1 MNSPSQPQLD
11 IAPGVDRSTS
21 SHGVTGPDVDRPIAS
36 HGVIGDLRTVALVA
50 TDGTIDWYCPSAFD
64 SPSVFAA
71 ILDRERGG
79 HYQIAPAHDCATRQL
94 YLPDTNVLITRFLS
108 PDGVGELQDFMPV
121 GDEQR
126 LIRRVACVRGSM
138 RFRLMCEPRFNYG
151 RDRHATAIFSG
162 GACFR
167 SPSLT
172 LTLGAP
178 VALEQTA
185 AGVAA
190 EFELDAGQTATFVLA
205 ESDEAGARI
214 SEVAAQR
221 LLAKTVEY
229 WQDWISQSTYT
240 GRWREIVNRSAL
252 ALKLLTYAPTGAIV
266 AAPTTSLPEQL
277 GGERNWD
284 YRYTWIRDA
293 ALTLKPIMSLGF
305 SDELRA
311 FGHFLTSCLQSP
323 SDNGSGPLQV
333 LYGIDGRT
341 QLPEETLDH
350 LAGYSGSAP
359 VRIGNDAAHQLQLD
373 IYGEIIDAAYVLDRH
388 TKQLPYD
395 VWRSIASVADWL
407 CENWEQPDEG
417 IWETRGGRQ
426 RFTHSRLMCWVA
438 LDRAVRIAH
447 DRGFPADLAR
457 WLSVRDEIFH
467 RIMERCWS
475 ESKRAFVQH
484 EQSELLD
491 ASVLLMP
498 LVGFISPTDPRWL
511 STLDAIG
518 AELVADSLVYR
529 YDPAA
534 SPDGLDGNEG
544 TFSICSFW
552 YVEALARSGRL
563 AEARVAFEK
572 MLTYANHLGLY
583 SEQVGPSGEL
593 LGNFPQAFTHLALI
607 SAAIRLDEELG

>member
-1 MNSPSQPQLD
+1 MNSLSQPTAEID
-11 IAPGVDRSTS
+11 
-21 SHGVTGPDVDRPIAS
+21 HGVDRPIAS
-36 HGVIGDLRTVALVA
+36 HGVIGDLRTVALIA
-50 TDGTIDWYCPSAFD
+50 SDGTIDWYCPSAFD

-79 HYQIAPAHDCATRQL
+79 HYQIAPVRDCATRQL

-108 PDGVGELQDFMPV
+108 RDGVGELQDFMPV
-121 GDEQR
+121 GEEQR

-138 RFRLMCEPRFNYG
+138 RFRLQCEPRFNYG
-151 RDRHATAIFSG
+151 RDRHATAISSD

-178 VALEQTA
+178 VELEQTA
-185 AGVAA
+185 AGVSA
-190 EFELDAGQTATFVLA
+190 EFELEAGQTTTFVLT
-205 ESDEAGARI
+205 ESDEGGARV
-214 SEVAAQR
+214 SEAAAGR
-221 LLAKTVEY
+221 LLGETVEY
-229 WQDWISQSTYT
+229 WQDWISQSSYT

-277 GGERNWD
+277 GGGRNWD

-311 FGHFLTSCLQSP
+311 FGHFLTSALQST
-323 SDNGSGPLQV
+323 DGNESGPLQV

-341 QLPEETLDH
+341 HLPEETLDH
-350 LAGYSGSAP
+350 LAGYGGSAP
-359 VRIGNDAAHQLQLD
+359 VRIGNDAANQLQLD

-388 TKQLPYD
+388 TKQLHYD
-395 VWRSIASVADWL
+395 VWHSIAAVADWL
-407 CENWEQPDEG
+407 CENWDQPDEG

-426 RFTHSRLMCWVA
+426 RFTHSRVMCWVA
-438 LDRAVRIAH
+438 LDRAIRIAH
-447 DRGFPADLAR
+447 ERGFPANLAR

-467 RIMERCWS
+467 RIMQRSWS
-475 ESKRAFVQH
+475 ESRRAFVQH
-484 EQSELLD
+484 EGSELLD

-511 STLDAIG
+511 STLDAISS
-518 AELVADSLVYR
+518 ELVADSLVYR

-534 SPDGLDGNEG
+534 SPDGLDGDEG

-563 AEARVAFEK
+563 AEARLAFEK

-607 SAAIRLDEELG
+607 SAAICLDEQLA

>member
-1 MNSPSQPQLD
+1 MSSPSQSQVD
-11 IAPGVDRSTS
+11 VGPG
-21 SHGVTGPDVDRPIAS
+21 VDRPIAS
-36 HGVIGDLRTVALVA
+36 HGVIGDLHTVALIA

-79 HYQIAPAHDCATRQL
+79 HYRIAPVRDCATRQL

-121 GDEQR
+121 ADEQR
-126 LIRRVACVRGSM
+126 LIRRVVCVRGSM
-138 RFRLMCEPRFNYG
+138 RFRLQCEPRFNYG
-151 RDRHATAIFSG
+151 RDRHATAISSA

-172 LTLGAP
+172 LTMGAP
-178 VALEQTA
+178 VELEQTA
-185 AGVAA
+185 AGVTA
-190 EFELDAGQTATFVLA
+190 EFELDAGRSATFVLT
-205 ESDEAGARI
+205 ESGEAGARV
-214 SEVAAQR
+214 SEVDARR
-221 LLAKTVEY
+221 LLAETVEY
-229 WQDWISQSTYT
+229 WRDWISQSSYT

-277 GGERNWD
+277 GGGRNWD

-311 FGHFLTSCLQSP
+311 FGHFLTSALQSTTG
-323 SDNGSGPLQV
+323 NGSGPLQV

-341 QLPEETLDH
+341 HLPEETLDH
-350 LAGYSGSAP
+350 LAGHGGSTP

-388 TKQLPYD
+388 TKQLPYA
-395 VWRSIASVADWL
+395 VWCSIASVADWL
-407 CENWEQPDEG
+407 CQNWDQPDEG
-417 IWETRGGRQ
+417 IWETRGGRH

-438 LDRAVRIAH
+438 LDRAIRIAH
-447 DRGFPADLAR
+447 DRGFPADLVR

-467 RIMERCWS
+467 RIMQSSWS
-475 ESKRAFVQH
+475 ESRRAFVQH
-484 EQSELLD
+484 EQSKLLD

-511 STLDAIG
+511 STLDAISS
-518 AELVADSLVYR
+518 ELVADSLVYR

-563 AEARVAFEK
+563 AEARLAFEK

>member
-1 MNSPSQPQLD
+1 MSSSSRPHTD
-11 IAPGVDRSTS
+11 IGPG
-21 SHGVTGPDVDRPIAS
+21 VDRPIAS
-36 HGVIGDLRTVALVA
+36 HGVIGDLCTVALIG

-79 HYQIAPAHDCATRQL
+79 HYRIAPVRDCATRQL

-108 PDGVGELQDFMPV
+108 PDGVGELQDFMPI

-126 LIRRVACVRGSM
+126 LIRRVVCVRGSM
-138 RFRLMCEPRFNYG
+138 RFRLQCEPRFNYG
-151 RDRHATAIFSG
+151 RDRHATAISSA

-172 LTLGAP
+172 LMLSAP
-178 VALEQTA
+178 VELEQTA
-185 AGVAA
+185 AGVSA
-190 EFELDAGQTATFVLA
+190 EFELDAGQTATFVLT
-205 ESDEAGARI
+205 ESDEAGARV

-229 WQDWISQSTYT
+229 WQNWISQSSYT

-277 GGERNWD
+277 GGGRNWD

-311 FGHFLTSCLQSP
+311 FGHFLTSCLQSTAG
-323 SDNGSGPLQV
+323 NGSGPLQV

-341 QLPEETLDH
+341 HLPEETLDH
-350 LAGYSGSAP
+350 LAGYGGSAP

-373 IYGEIIDAAYVLDRH
+373 IYGEIIDAAYVLDCH
-388 TKQLPYD
+388 TKHLHYD

-407 CENWEQPDEG
+407 CENWDQPDEG

-438 LDRAVRIAH
+438 LDRAIRIAH

-457 WLSVRDEIFH
+457 WLSIRDQIFH
-467 RIMERCWS
+467 RIMQSSWS
-475 ESKRAFVQH
+475 ESRHAFVQH
-484 EQSELLD
+484 EQSETLD

-498 LVGFISPTDPRWL
+498 IVGFISPTDPRWL
-511 STLDAIG
+511 STLDTIS

-563 AEARVAFEK
+563 GEARLAFEK

-593 LGNFPQAFTHLALI
+593 LGNFPQALTHLALI
-607 SAAIRLDEELG
+607 SAAICLDAQLT